1 MNVLKLTANKLLRRI
16 SFKLYLGEYSVYN
29 FVKCILKE
37 SKYRI
42 DVIKQNFNKELEMR
56 KNDDEDFE
64 NYNKY
69 RTCDNIYVDIDA
81 KLREDT
87 KTLHI
92 EIVISRL
99 N

>member
-1 MNVLKLTANKLLRRI
+1 
-16 SFKLYLGEYSVYN
+16 
-29 FVKCILKE
+29 
-37 SKYRI
+37 
-42 DVIKQNFNKELEMR
+42 MR
-56 KNDDEDFE
+56 KNDDEYFE

-69 RTCDNIYVDIDA
+69 RTSDNIYVDIDA